1 MDLLKTIDFQFLVR
15 IVKNEVGQEEREFFQ
30 GWLEQSEENKEKFSS
45 FLVLWDKIQTS
56 RKPTLPSQEEEW
68 EKIESKILSEQS
80 TPINTNS
87 LYLQNNESQDI
98 ITIYKTNKIQTTLV
112 WILRIAA
119 VFVAGLPLFFLQHNE
134 SPKKEVI
141 VSKVEVPQVKYYT
154 LSTAN
159 GQRATMNLSDG
170 SVISLN
176 ADSKLKYPNYFDKD
190 SREIEFEGEG
200 YFKIHPDKTRP
211 FRIKCNNT
219 ITEVTGTEFNI
230 KNRNNKFSIAVVE
243 GSVKM
248 FSNKTSQE
256 VAVVK
261 GQIVSLKNSG
271 SFSKPLKINVKHL
284 LAWRENKLSFSR
296 TPLNLAVKEIERCY
310 SNVNITIV
318 NDSLKHKTITGVFDI
333 GSLDEILS
341 VLSLTHDIKINKKG
355 HQIYFE

>member
-56 RKPTLPSQEEEW
+56 RKPSLPPQEIEW
-68 EKIESKILSEQS
+68 EKIESKILTDQS
-80 TPINTNS
+80 NSIINS
-87 LYLQNNESQDI
+87 LSVLNKEPQEIVSP
-98 ITIYKTNKIQTTLV
+98 YKSNKVQTTFV

-134 SPKKEVI
+134 SPKKEAT

-230 KNRNNKFSIAVVE
+230 KNRNHKFSIAVVE

-261 GQIVSLKNSG
+261 GQMVSLKNSG

-318 NDSLKHKTITGVFDI
+318 NDSLKHKTITGVFDT

-341 VLSLTHDIKINKKG
+341 VLSITHDIKINKKG